1 MLNSYSRLL
10 ETTLEHYR
18 LGCTKPIDLG
28 SGDLFHQKLQTQIK
42 SRLSLT
48 EQVLISRGGNT
59 RDQAVIAARRG
70 QFATAERLFAE
81 AHAPLEPNLLSRE
94 ARLLYESFL
103 EQSVSYLDYRLG
115 NFDQVRIR
123 IDNALAI
130 DTILEEEYGY
140 EILHI
145 HRIQLLHNIVR
156 TYARQ
161 MWLDC
166 AVELASQLLAYL
178 QGVLEEL
185 PFSGSWSS
193 KQMARQSPE
202 VVAATFTQISCEI
215 AIILAGKNRQV
226 ARHLLTIAH
235 HYVCLQANSNS
246 QGDQQAYAWF
256 RIKQAFVDNNITTFL
271 EKASQFLALGRSEAF
286 LLWYAIVVDLVRL
299 CDELKLPEAKLLQ
312 REITKDAVQWQYVP
326 ERFLPLLNLK
336 LEAAK

>member
-10 ETTLEHYR
+10 ETTLKQYQI
-18 LGCTKPIDLG
+18 GCAKPIELG
-28 SGDLFHQKLQTQIK
+28 SSDLFHQILQTQIK

-48 EQVLISRGGNT
+48 EQALISQGGNT

-70 QFATAERLFAE
+70 QFATAQQLFAE
-81 AHAPLEPNLLSRE
+81 AHAPLESNLLSRE

-103 EQSVSYLDYRLG
+103 EQSESYLDYRLE

-140 EILHI
+140 GILHI

-193 KQMARQSPE
+193 EQIARQSPE

-215 AIILAGKNRQV
+215 AIILAGKKRQI
-226 ARHLLTIAH
+226 ARYLLTIAH
-235 HYVCLQANSNS
+235 YYVQLQANSKS
-246 QGDQQAYAWF
+246 QDDQQAYAWF
-256 RIKQAFVDNNITTFL
+256 IIKQAFVDNNIATFL
-271 EKASQFLALGRSEAF
+271 EKASQFLALGRTQTF
-286 LLWYAIVVDLVRL
+286 LLWYAIVVDIVTL
-299 CDELKLPEAKLLQ
+299 CDEIKLPEAKLLRQ
-312 REITKDAVQWQYVP
+312 KITKDAVKWEYLPQ
-326 ERFLPLLNLK
+326 RFLPLMTLK
-336 LEAAK
+336 SAK